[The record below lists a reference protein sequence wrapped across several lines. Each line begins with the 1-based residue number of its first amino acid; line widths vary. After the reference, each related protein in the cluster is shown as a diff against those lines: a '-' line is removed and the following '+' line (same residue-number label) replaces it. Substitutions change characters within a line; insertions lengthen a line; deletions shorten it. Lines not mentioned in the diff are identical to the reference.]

1 MFCPKCGQP
10 SSEEIRFCPRCGLSL
25 VPHAALLAVGGGDA
39 PAAVQGAAQPPV
51 RTKRQIATRRAGKL
65 IFFSV
70 VLAPIFIG
78 LSIGADG
85 PGPMLV
91 PFFALL
97 AGLAW
102 LVYARLFVDNVVEAP
117 RHPSRRDLAGGE
129 RPALG
134 AQQFVPASSFG
145 HQPGVTAEMAPP
157 PSVTEHSTRLLDK
170 DS

>member
-1 MFCPKCGQP
+1 MFCPKCSQP

-25 VPHAALLAVGGGDA
+25 VPHAALLAAGDA
-39 PAAVQGAAQPPV
+39 PAAPSAAAQPPV

-65 IFFSV
+65 MFFSV
-70 VLAPIFIG
+70 VLVPIFIG
-78 LSIGADG
+78 FSIGADG
-85 PGPMLV
+85 PEPMLV
-91 PFFALL
+91 PLFAFL

-117 RHPSRRDLAGGE
+117 RQASRRDLAGGE

-134 AQQFVPASSFG
+134 AQQFVPASSFS
-145 HQPGVTAEMAPP
+145 QPPSITAEIAPP